1 MATFV
6 KVIPSKYTVIEP
18 KYIVIHNTL
27 DRKIEFMD
35 TSKTP
40 NQRGVVDAHKNLFN
54 KYFTMSQ
61 LKIRIYKDHEIITV
75 KAVGFVVCIT
85 IFEDKGGEQQHNKWD
100 DFYLACGGI
109 YAFYQS
115 DPMQNI
121 YIGANL
127 QEMNIQNIS
136 VIDTLRVHFMINNP
150 ESKPSM
156 SRPLIPKILHFIW
169 LKKDV
174 TSVFNSGY
182 INTWLDFHKGYQF
195 NVWTDFP
202 EDEVPEELKRDARI
216 TLKYGDDITEIL
228 EWFET
233 EHPNTSASTVYRKTS
248 QVGARSDILRYMLLY
263 KYGGMYADINDFE
276 CFKSTDGLFHKY
288 SFIIGAETSFA
299 DNNDFVFVN
308 NAFIANVPGH
318 EVLRRMLYLI
328 TLNDCVKDGASWKD
342 IDDYIANVTGVAL
355 LRAVVLGYFMDPS
368 VDKRDCVV
376 LPSVYIYPA
385 CFYDAAT
392 NIHIVN
398 SKDDKDK
405 WLHDETYAAHY
416 TQHAFVDMCK
426 LPNLPKNIGYERSI
440 YDLES

>member
-1 MATFV
+1 MTTFA
-6 KVIPSKYTVIEP
+6 KVIPSKYTVIQP

-27 DRKIEFMD
+27 DRKIEFVD

-40 NQRGVVDAHKNLFN
+40 NTHGVVDAHSNLFN
-54 KYFTMSQ
+54 NYFTKCQ
-61 LKIRIYKDHEIITV
+61 LKIHIHNHERIAV
-75 KAVGFVVCIT
+75 KAIGFVICIT
-85 IFEDKGGEQQHNKWD
+85 IYEGDGHQRRKWD
-100 DFYLACGGI
+100 DFYMACGGI

-136 VIDTLRVHFMINNP
+136 IIDTLRVHFMINNP
-150 ESKPSM
+150 DSKPYENV
-156 SRPLIPKILHFIW
+156 PLIPKILHFIW
-169 LKKDV
+169 LKKEA
-174 TSVFNSGY
+174 TSVFNTGY
-182 INTWLDFHKGYQF
+182 INTWLEFQKGYQC

-202 EDEVPEELKRDARI
+202 EDEVPEEMRCDCRI
-216 TLKYGDDITEIL
+216 TMKYDNDITEVL
-228 EWFET
+228 GWFET
-233 EHPNTSASTVYRKTS
+233 EHPNTSASSVYRKTS
-248 QVGARSDILRYMLLY
+248 QVGARSDILRYMLIY

-276 CFKSTDGLFHKY
+276 CFKSTDELFHKY

-299 DNNDFVFVN
+299 DNKDFVFVN
-308 NAFIANVPGH
+308 NALIAGMPGH

-328 TLNDCVKDGASWKD
+328 TMTDRIKDGASWKD
-342 IDDYIANVTGVAL
+342 IDDYVANVTGVAL

-368 VDKRDCVV
+368 VDKKDSII

-405 WLHDETYAAHY
+405 WLHSETYAAHY

-426 LPNLPKNIGYERSI
+426 LPDLPKNVGYVRSI
-440 YDLES
+440 YD